1 MRAESGFEDMNPA
14 KPEDAARSSETVRA
28 PRLGLYGGSFD
39 PLHRGHLLVAQAA
52 LEELALD
59 RLFFIPA
66 AQSPFKPG
74 SRPAPDAARLRMLRR
89 SLAGQSRTE
98 VHTDELTRGGVSYS
112 IDTVRGFQARHPG
125 AELFWLIGADHV
137 PTLPQWREAE
147 TLARAVTFVVIPRPG
162 QPQATLPEPWRL
174 RYLRG
179 WPLGVSSSEIRER
192 VKQGLPVS
200 HLVPA
205 GTADVI
211 ESERLY
217 RVASERP

>member
-1 MRAESGFEDMNPA
+1 MISENP
-14 KPEDAARSSETVRA
+14 KEPLPPQNPDRA

-98 VHTDELTRGGVSYS
+98 VHPDELTRGGVSYS
-112 IDTVRGFQARHPG
+112 IDTVNAFRARNPG

-137 PTLPQWREAE
+137 PTLPQWREA
-147 TLARAVTFVVIPRPG
+147 LALAEAVTFVVIPRPG
-162 QPQATLPEPWRL
+162 QPQASLPPPWRL
-174 RYLRG
+174 RHLRG
-179 WPLGVSSSEIRER
+179 WPLGVSSSEIRDR
-192 VKQGLPVS
+192 VRNGMS
-200 HLVPA
+200 FEHLVPS
-205 GTADVI
+205 GTAEI
-211 ESERLY
+211 IASERLY
-217 RVASERP
+217 RETT

>member
-1 MRAESGFEDMNPA
+1 MISENP
-14 KPEDAARSSETVRA
+14 KEPLPPQNPDRA

-98 VHTDELTRGGVSYS
+98 VHCDELTRGGVSYS
-112 IDTVRGFQARHPG
+112 IDTVNAFRARNPG

-137 PTLPQWREAE
+137 PTLPQWREA
-147 TLARAVTFVVIPRPG
+147 LALAEAVTFVVIPRPG
-162 QPQATLPEPWRL
+162 QAQATLPPPWRL
-174 RYLRG
+174 RHLRG
-179 WPLGVSSSEIRER
+179 WPLGVSSSEIRDR
-192 VKQGLPVS
+192 VRNGMS
-200 HLVPA
+200 FEHLVPS
-205 GTADVI
+205 GTAEI
-211 ESERLY
+211 IASEGLY
-217 RVASERP
+217 RDSP

>member
-1 MRAESGFEDMNPA
+1 MISENP
-14 KPEDAARSSETVRA
+14 KDPSPPQNPDRQ

-98 VHTDELTRGGVSYS
+98 VHCDELTRGGVSYS
-112 IDTVRGFQARHPG
+112 IDTVNAFRARNPG

-137 PTLPQWREAE
+137 PTLPQWREA
-147 TLARAVTFVVIPRPG
+147 LALAEAVTFVVIPRPG
-162 QPQATLPEPWRL
+162 QPQASLPPPWRL
-174 RYLRG
+174 RHLRG
-179 WPLGVSSSEIRER
+179 WPLGVSSSEIRDR
-192 VKQGLPVS
+192 VRNGMS
-200 HLVPA
+200 FEHLVPS
-205 GTADVI
+205 GTAEI
-211 ESERLY
+211 IASERLY
-217 RVASERP
+217 RETT

>member
-1 MRAESGFEDMNPA
+1 MISENP
-14 KPEDAARSSETVRA
+14 KDPSPPQNPDQP

-98 VHTDELTRGGVSYS
+98 VHCDELTRGGVSYS
-112 IDTVRGFQARHPG
+112 IDTVNAFRARNPG

-137 PTLPQWREAE
+137 PTLPQWREA
-147 TLARAVTFVVIPRPG
+147 LALAEAVTFVVIPRPG
-162 QPQATLPEPWRL
+162 QPQASLPPPWRL
-174 RYLRG
+174 RHLRG
-179 WPLGVSSSEIRER
+179 WPLGVSSSEIRDR
-192 VKQGLPVS
+192 VRNGMS
-200 HLVPA
+200 FEHLVPS
-205 GTADVI
+205 GTAEI
-211 ESERLY
+211 IASEGLY
-217 RVASERP
+217 RDSP

>member
-1 MRAESGFEDMNPA
+1 MISENP
-14 KPEDAARSSETVRA
+14 KDPSPPQNPDRA

-74 SRPAPDAARLRMLRR
+74 SRPAPAAARLRMLRR

-98 VHTDELTRGGVSYS
+98 VHCDELTRGGVSYS
-112 IDTVRGFQARHPG
+112 IDTVNAFRARNPG

-137 PTLPQWREAE
+137 PTLPQWREA
-147 TLARAVTFVVIPRPG
+147 LALAEAVTFVVIPRPG
-162 QPQATLPEPWRL
+162 QPQATLPPPWRL
-174 RYLRG
+174 RHLRG
-179 WPLGVSSSEIRER
+179 WPLGVSSSEIRDR
-192 VKQGLPVS
+192 VRNGMS
-200 HLVPA
+200 FEHLVPS
-205 GTADVI
+205 GTAEI
-211 ESERLY
+211 IASEGLY
-217 RVASERP
+217 RDSP

>member
-1 MRAESGFEDMNPA
+1 MISENP
-14 KPEDAARSSETVRA
+14 KDPSPPQNPDRQ

-98 VHTDELTRGGVSYS
+98 VHCDELTRGGVSYS
-112 IDTVRGFQARHPG
+112 INTVNAFRARNPG

-137 PTLPQWREAE
+137 PTLPQWREA
-147 TLARAVTFVVIPRPG
+147 LALAEAVTFVVIPRPG
-162 QPQATLPEPWRL
+162 QPQASLPPPWRL
-174 RYLRG
+174 RHLRG
-179 WPLGVSSSEIRER
+179 WPLGVSSSEIRDR
-192 VKQGLPVS
+192 VRNGMS
-200 HLVPA
+200 FEHLVPS
-205 GTADVI
+205 GTAEI
-211 ESERLY
+211 IASEGLY
-217 RVASERP
+217 RDSP

>member
-1 MRAESGFEDMNPA
+1 
-14 KPEDAARSSETVRA
+14 
-28 PRLGLYGGSFD
+28 LYGGSFD

-98 VHTDELTRGGVSYS
+98 VHCDELTRGGVSYS
-112 IDTVRGFQARHPG
+112 IDTVNAFRARNPG

-137 PTLPQWREAE
+137 PTLPQWREA
-147 TLARAVTFVVIPRPG
+147 LALAEAVTFVVIPRPG
-162 QPQATLPEPWRL
+162 QAQASLPPPWRL
-174 RYLRG
+174 RHLRG
-179 WPLGVSSSEIRER
+179 WPLGVSSSEIRDR
-192 VKQGLPVS
+192 VRNGMS
-200 HLVPA
+200 FEHLVPS

-211 ESERLY
+211 ASEGLY
-217 RVASERP
+217 RDSP

>member
-1 MRAESGFEDMNPA
+1 MISENP
-14 KPEDAARSSETVRA
+14 KEPLPPQNPDRA

-98 VHTDELTRGGVSYS
+98 VHPDELTRGGVSYS
-112 IDTVRGFQARHPG
+112 IDTVNAFRARNPG

-137 PTLPQWREAE
+137 PTLPQWREA
-147 TLARAVTFVVIPRPG
+147 LALAEAVTFVVIPRPG
-162 QPQATLPEPWRL
+162 QDQASLPPPWRL
-174 RYLRG
+174 RHLRG
-179 WPLGVSSSEIRER
+179 WPLGVSSSEIRDR
-192 VKQGLPVS
+192 VRNGMS
-200 HLVPA
+200 YEHLVPS

-211 ESERLY
+211 ASEGLY
-217 RVASERP
+217 RETT

>member
-1 MRAESGFEDMNPA
+1 MISGNP
-14 KPEDAARSSETVRA
+14 KQPSPPQNPDRA

-98 VHTDELTRGGVSYS
+98 VHCDELTRGGVSYS
-112 IDTVRGFQARHPG
+112 IDTVNAFRARNPG

-137 PTLPQWREAE
+137 PTLPQWREA
-147 TLARAVTFVVIPRPG
+147 LALAEAVTFVVIPRPG
-162 QPQATLPEPWRL
+162 QPQASLPPPWRL
-174 RYLRG
+174 RHLRG
-179 WPLGVSSSEIRER
+179 WPLGVSSSEIRDR
-192 VKQGLPVS
+192 VRNGMS
-200 HLVPA
+200 YEHLVPS

-211 ESERLY
+211 ASEGLY
-217 RVASERP
+217 RETT

>member
-1 MRAESGFEDMNPA
+1 MISANPEE
-14 KPEDAARSSETVRA
+14 PPSPQNPDRA
-28 PRLGLYGGSFD
+28 PRWGLYGGSFD

-74 SRPAPDAARLRMLRR
+74 SRPAADAARLRMLRR

-98 VHTDELTRGGVSYS
+98 VFCDELIRGGVSYS
-112 IDTVRGFQARHPG
+112 IDTVNAFRSRDPG

-137 PTLPQWREAE
+137 PTLPQWRQAEA
-147 TLARAVTFVVIPRPG
+147 LAEAVTFVVIPRPG
-162 QPQATLPEPWRL
+162 QSQASLPPPWQL
-174 RYLRG
+174 RHLRG
-179 WPLGVSSSEIRER
+179 WPLGVSSSEIRDR
-192 VKQGLPVS
+192 VRNGMS
-200 HLVPA
+200 YEHLVPS

-211 ESERLY
+211 ASEGLY
-217 RVASERP
+217 RETT

>member
-1 MRAESGFEDMNPA
+1 MISENP
-14 KPEDAARSSETVRA
+14 KDPSPPQNPDRA

-98 VHTDELTRGGVSYS
+98 VHCDELTRGGVSYS
-112 IDTVRGFQARHPG
+112 IDTVNAFRARNPG

-137 PTLPQWREAE
+137 PTLPQWREA
-147 TLARAVTFVVIPRPG
+147 LALAEALTFVVIPRPG
-162 QPQATLPEPWRL
+162 QPQATLPPPWRL
-174 RYLRG
+174 RHLRG
-179 WPLGVSSSEIRER
+179 WPLGVSSSEIRDR
-192 VKQGLPVS
+192 VRKGMS
-200 HLVPA
+200 FEHLMPS
-205 GTADVI
+205 GTAEI
-211 ESERLY
+211 IASEGLY
-217 RVASERP
+217 RETT

>member
-1 MRAESGFEDMNPA
+1 MKPPNPEVSPTPSGADQ
-14 KPEDAARSSETVRA
+14 T

-39 PLHRGHLLVAQAA
+39 PLHHGHLLVAQAA
-52 LEELALD
+52 LEELRLD

-66 AQSPFKPG
+66 ARSPFKPG

-89 SLAGQSRTE
+89 SLAGRSRTE

-112 IDTVRGFQARHPG
+112 IDTVRGFEARHPG

-147 TLARAVTFVVIPRPG
+147 ALARSVTFVVIPRPG

-174 RYLRG
+174 RHLRG

-192 VKQGLPVS
+192 VKHGLPVD

-205 GTADVI
+205 GAADVI
-211 ESERLY
+211 ASEQLY
-217 RVASERP
+217 RVASERL

>member
-1 MRAESGFEDMNPA
+1 MISENP
-14 KPEDAARSSETVRA
+14 KDPSPPQNPDRA

-98 VHTDELTRGGVSYS
+98 VHCDELTRGGVSYS
-112 IDTVRGFQARHPG
+112 IDTVNAFQARNPG

-137 PTLPQWREAE
+137 PTLPQWREA
-147 TLARAVTFVVIPRPG
+147 LALAEALTFVVIPRPG
-162 QPQATLPEPWRL
+162 QPQATLPPPWRL
-174 RYLRG
+174 RHLRG
-179 WPLGVSSSEIRER
+179 WPLGVSSSEIRDR
-192 VKQGLPVS
+192 VRNGMS
-200 HLVPA
+200 YEHLVPS
-205 GTADVI
+205 GTAEI
-211 ESERLY
+211 IASEGLY
-217 RVASERP
+217 RETT

>member
-1 MRAESGFEDMNPA
+1 MISENP
-14 KPEDAARSSETVRA
+14 KEPSPPQNPDRP

-98 VHTDELTRGGVSYS
+98 VHCDELTRGGVSYS
-112 IDTVRGFQARHPG
+112 IDTVNAFRARNPG

-137 PTLPQWREAE
+137 PTLPQWREA
-147 TLARAVTFVVIPRPG
+147 LALAEAVTFVVIPRPG
-162 QPQATLPEPWRL
+162 QPQAMLPHPWRL
-174 RYLRG
+174 KHLRG

-192 VKQGLPVS
+192 VRRGLAID

-211 ESERLY
+211 
-217 RVASERP
+217 ASEGIYRETA

>member
-1 MRAESGFEDMNPA
+1 MISENP
-14 KPEDAARSSETVRA
+14 KDPSPPQNPDRQ

-98 VHTDELTRGGVSYS
+98 VHCDELTRGGVSYS
-112 IDTVRGFQARHPG
+112 IDTVNAFRARNPG

-137 PTLPQWREAE
+137 PTLPQWREALV
-147 TLARAVTFVVIPRPG
+147 LAEAVTFVVIPRPG
-162 QPQATLPEPWRL
+162 QPQASLPPPWRL
-174 RYLRG
+174 RHLRG
-179 WPLGVSSSEIRER
+179 WPLGVSSSEIRDR
-192 VKQGLPVS
+192 VRNGMS
-200 HLVPA
+200 FEHLVPS
-205 GTADVI
+205 GTAEI
-211 ESERLY
+211 IASERLY
-217 RVASERP
+217 RETT